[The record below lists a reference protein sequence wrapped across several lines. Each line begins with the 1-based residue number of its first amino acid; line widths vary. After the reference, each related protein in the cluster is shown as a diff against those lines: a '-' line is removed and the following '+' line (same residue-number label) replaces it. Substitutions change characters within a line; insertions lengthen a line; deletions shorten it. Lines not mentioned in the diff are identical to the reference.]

1 MGKATGWEM
10 SGASSATCLLFAGD
24 PGLAQGCWGVR
35 PSSPDVLRG
44 SSCFAVAQHGEHL
57 AVSCDAH
64 IPLDSRVLRG
74 PAHQVLSQGW
84 KSFHRLCPV
93 LRPTSMVCPTWL
105 QFWGGCK
112 SRSQGSLAEGSTLC
126 NGPSILQHPGETQ
139 AAPDPHR
146 GGRQEQRV

>member
-35 PSSPDVLRG
+35 PSSPGVLRG

-64 IPLDSRVLRG
+64 IPLASRATG
-74 PAHQVLSQGW
+74 T
-84 KSFHRLCPV
+84 C
-93 LRPTSMVCPTWL
+93 TSGAFPGLEELPPLAPGAKTHVMVCPTWL